1 MQKTILCITVLGLFT
16 AEVTWAQNRSLLNS
30 QLPTGAIGQTQ
41 VMRRPELAQVLQP
54 VLVRVPDG
62 AMLSFGEDDGFWLEQ
77 PEAQLVS
84 LQVGS
89 TYRLKV
95 SKIPHQYGD
104 VYPTIELID
113 RLHAPPG
120 KETRYP
126 VPVQITAE
134 ELAMALS
141 GKFVTR
147 VIYVEDPRNAVAA
160 RDLPEQRYFEALPDE
175 DPYEVASRIGRP
187 IAILRM
193 GSVVPNTNN
202 MLDFLFGSPPILR
215 HQLWPKQPKYTPS
228 DLEPSDL
235 PAEPEKR
242 RTPVPSSPAQPEAG
256 DEQPPVPA
264 DVPAKQEFEER
275 PETSVVDELN
285 PFNDDNATDDEEA
298 DENGNLDGD
307 LGDDLFG
314 EPDAADEQDDPF
326 ADIE

>member
-1 MQKTILCITVLGLFT
+1 MQRTIWCIAVLGLFT
-16 AEVTWAQNRSLLNS
+16 ADVTWAQNRSLLNS

-41 VMRRPELAQVLQP
+41 ILRRPELAHVWQP

-95 SKIPHQYGD
+95 SSIPHQYGD

-126 VPVQITAE
+126 VPVQITTE

-193 GSVVPNTNN
+193 GSVVPNTKN

-228 DLEPSDL
+228 ELEPSDR
-235 PAEPEKR
+235 PAELEKR
-242 RTPVPSSPAQPEAG
+242 TTVPSSPTQPEAG
-256 DEQPPVPA
+256 DEQAPVPA
-264 DVPAKQEFEER
+264 DVPAKMEIEER
-275 PETSVVDELN
+275 PETPVVDELN
-285 PFNDDNATDDEEA
+285 PFNDDDNTAGEEA
-298 DENGNLDGD
+298 DEDGSVDED

-326 ADIE
+326 EDIE